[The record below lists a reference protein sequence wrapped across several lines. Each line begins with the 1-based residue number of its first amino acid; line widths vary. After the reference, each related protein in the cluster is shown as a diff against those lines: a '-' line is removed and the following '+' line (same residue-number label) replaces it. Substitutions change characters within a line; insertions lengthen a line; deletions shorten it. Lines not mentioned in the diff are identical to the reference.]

1 LRSTIEVWNL
11 NDQLLQQWALKEEG
25 LISRYEES
33 ASNANTAD
41 LALPFADCRW
51 RRMEVV
57 EIAISAEPLKRRI
70 VHEQEGITL
79 IVQVDR
85 AAFNETAEWQLISS
99 QSCLAGLLTVLEK
112 RHGKST
118 SIDAPISQCDEL
130 VNFHS

>member
-1 LRSTIEVWNL
+1 
-11 NDQLLQQWALKEEG
+11 
-25 LISRYEES
+25 
-33 ASNANTAD
+33 
-41 LALPFADCRW
+41 
-51 RRMEVV
+51 MEVV

-70 VHEQEGITL
+70 VHEQEEITL

-99 QSCLAGLLTVLEK
+99 QSCLAGLLTELEK